1 VQKQIKELQD
11 REIRKQ
17 KMQRNGI
24 LFTSILLLLTG
35 ILIIRS
41 IQLRRK
47 LEKQQAIS
55 LESER
60 ISGDLHDDIGS
71 GLSKII
77 LMLEVLHKEARL
89 AEIKDK
95 TRAISKE
102 SLELSKNMSS
112 VIWALNSRYDSLE
125 SLVAFIRKYAN
136 DYFENSPVGF
146 KMNAP
151 AHFPIVRLS
160 SEQRRNIY
168 YAVKEALHNIVKHAN
183 ATSAEIRVIYT
194 GQVLS
199 LKVKDNGC
207 GLPVNKDEIN
217 GFGNGIIQMRKRIE
231 TMGGQFYM
239 ENGDG
244 TTLTFT
250 MPVGKNRPLGVY
262 SKDHS

>member
-1 VQKQIKELQD
+1 
-11 REIRKQ
+11 
-17 KMQRNGI
+17 MQRNGI
-24 LFTSILLLLTG
+24 LFTSGLLLLTG
-35 ILIIRS
+35 ILIIRG

-55 LESER
+55 LERER

-77 LMLEVLHKEARL
+77 LMLEVLHKEARE
-89 AEIKDK
+89 AEIKNR
-95 TRAISKE
+95 TLAISKE

-112 VIWALNSRYDSLE
+112 VIWALNSRYDSME
-125 SLVAFIRKYAN
+125 SLVAFIRKYAS
-136 DYFENSPVGF
+136 DYFENSPVSF
-146 KMNAP
+146 KMYAP
-151 AHFPIVRLS
+151 AHFPLVRLS

-183 ATSAEIRVIYT
+183 ATSAEIGVTYT

-207 GLPVNKDEIN
+207 GFLVKKDERN

-250 MPVGKNRPLGVY
+250 MPVGKNRP
-262 SKDHS
+262 